1 MPIQLTLDPSL
12 AVSPSQFVAAWN
24 ADPRTDD
31 LATAEVSTTA
41 GADEGQNDVVLL
53 RTAQTAMPVGA
64 AALYDLIRDVLLQ
77 QGVGGPVQI
86 DQETTADGGELLA
99 VTPGGESTSEA

>member
-12 AVSPSQFVAAWN
+12 QISPTQFVAAWN

-31 LATAEVSTTA
+31 FATAEVSTTA
-41 GADEGQNDVVLL
+41 GADEGQDDVVLL

-64 AALYDLIRDVLLQ
+64 AALYDLIQDILLQ

-86 DQETTADGGELLA
+86 DQDTTTDGGELLA
-99 VTPGGESTSEA
+99 VTPGTDSETGS

>member
-12 AVSPSQFVAAWN
+12 KLTPIRFAAAWN
-24 ADPRTDD
+24 VDPRTDD

-41 GADEGQNDVVLL
+41 DAAAGEVIVL

-64 AALYDLIRDVLLQ
+64 AALYDLIQDVLLQ
-77 QGVGGPVQI
+77 QGVDGPVQI
-86 DQETTADGGELLA
+86 ARDTTPEGDDLLTVTRGAD
-99 VTPGGESTSEA
+99 SMSQS

>member
-12 AVSPSQFVAAWN
+12 KLSPTRFAAAWN
-24 ADPRTDD
+24 VDPRTDD

-41 GADEGQNDVVLL
+41 DAEAGDVIVL

-64 AALYDLIRDVLLQ
+64 AALYDLIQDVLLQ
-77 QGVGGPVQI
+77 QGVDGPVQI
-86 DQETTADGGELLA
+86 TQDTTPDGDDLLTVTTGGERM
-99 VTPGGESTSEA
+99 SQS

>member
-12 AVSPSQFVAAWN
+12 AVSPTQFAAAWN

-41 GADEGQNDVVLL
+41 GADEGQGDVVLL
-53 RTAQTAMPVGA
+53 RTAQTALPVGT
-64 AALYDLIRDVLLQ
+64 AALYDLIQDILLQ
-77 QGVGGPVQI
+77 QGVGGRVQI
-86 DQETTADGGELLA
+86 AQDTSADGGELLA
-99 VTPGGESTSEA
+99 VTPGTDSTAQS